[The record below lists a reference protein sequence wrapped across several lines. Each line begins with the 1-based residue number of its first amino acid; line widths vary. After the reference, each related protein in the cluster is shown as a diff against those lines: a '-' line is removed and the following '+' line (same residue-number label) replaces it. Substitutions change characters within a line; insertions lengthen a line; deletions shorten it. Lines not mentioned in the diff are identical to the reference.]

1 MVDSSGA
8 TSGNTVA
15 VLGAAVAALRGLIL
29 APSLWSMASVKL
41 KPRRPVSSS
50 SKNTSSD
57 TVTLAGFFVA
67 FFVEFFAVVFTL
79 LVVTVLFSAS
89 SAFAHRTSV
98 D

>member
-1 MVDSSGA
+1 MVDSFGA

-15 VLGAAVAALRGLIL
+15 VLEAAAAALRGLIL

-50 SKNTSSD
+50 SKNTSSGTASLD
-57 TVTLAGFFVA
+57 GFFVA
-67 FFVEFFAVVFTL
+67 FFVAFFAVVFTL
-79 LVVTVLFSAS
+79 LVVTLLFSAS
-89 SAFAHRTSV
+89 SAFAHRTSM